1 MPPMKD
7 IVYFSSIPWDYF
19 HHRQQEMMF
28 WFSQH
33 GYDVWYW
40 EPTASLGSGLNIR
53 DHSPTLHLVRTG
65 GIRFERGF
73 RLINR
78 INSIIQSKAFSS
90 MLEDGLINNP
100 IIWFDRVHGVD
111 YERYLDSYTCIYDL
125 IDEIT
130 AFGRFK
136 NRQLLLEIEG
146 RIIDGCDLV
155 VTSSRTLGERK
166 TDCRANSPLF
176 IPNGC
181 DPLMLQAD
189 TSQLFDGHRPTI
201 GFCGTI
207 SNRSLDL
214 DLIDSVAAQLPNYRF
229 VFAGPRDS
237 SAAGIAFSSDNI
249 ELVDPVT
256 PAELPYLLS
265 TFDVGFI
272 PYRIDSSSMDYVFP
286 KKAFEYMAVGLPVVS
301 TPLPECLRLDG
312 GVSCADSIPGIVE
325 AIVDA
330 VVHSNELVERQKE
343 IASAHTW
350 DVLLPKLES
359 EINKL
364 ENRVG

>member
-1 MPPMKD
+1 MRE

-19 HHRQQEMMF
+19 HHRQQEMML

-33 GYDVWYW
+33 GYNVWFW
-40 EPTASLGSGLNIR
+40 EPTASLRNGLDIS
-53 DHSPTLHLVRTG
+53 DISATLHLVRTG
-65 GIRFERGF
+65 GFKFERGL
-73 RLINR
+73 RLVNSL
-78 INSIIQSKAFSS
+78 NSIIQSKAFSS
-90 MLEDGLINNP
+90 MLEDGLIDDP

-111 YERYLDSYTCIYDL
+111 YGRYLNSYTCIYDL
-125 IDEIT
+125 VDEIT

-136 NRQLLLEIEG
+136 NRQMLLRIED
-146 RIIDGCDLV
+146 RVIEGCDLI

-166 TDCRANSPLF
+166 TNRHSVTPLF

-181 DPLMLQAD
+181 DPLMLHTEASKLPD
-189 TSQLFDGHRPTI
+189 RHRPTI

-207 SNRSLDL
+207 SKRSLDF
-214 DLIDSVAAQLPNYRF
+214 DLINSVASRLPNFRF

-237 SAAGIAFSSDNI
+237 SAGDIVFDAANI
-249 ELVDPVT
+249 ELIDPVP
-256 PAELPYLLS
+256 PAELPCLLS

-272 PYRIDSSSMDYVFP
+272 PYRVDSSSMDYVFP
-286 KKAFEYMAVGLPVVS
+286 KKAFEYMAAGLPVVS
-301 TPLPECLRLDG
+301 TPLPECLRVDG

-325 AIVDA
+325 AIIDA
-330 VVHSNELVERQKE
+330 VEHSNESVERQKK